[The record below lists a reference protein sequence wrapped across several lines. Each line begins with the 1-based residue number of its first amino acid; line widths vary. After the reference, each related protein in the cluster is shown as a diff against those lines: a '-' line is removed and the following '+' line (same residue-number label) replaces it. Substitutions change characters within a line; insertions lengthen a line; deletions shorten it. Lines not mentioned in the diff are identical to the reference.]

1 MDERETME
9 CIFKMVREWKRFNF
23 VIYKIDGDYLGKVV
37 ASEDAILSKIDLSFC
52 LEQHSLEAMRH

>member
-1 MDERETME
+1 ME